1 MFLFFQQKMEDKGD
15 LYTYDGIKPSIS
27 DLDNLFDDDDD
38 NDAVSDTITIQTCCT
53 NIFSTL
59 IYLFFRL
66 HTPPPRP
73 TRTSRP
79 TATRTWR
86 R

>member
-1 MFLFFQQKMEDKGD
+1 MFWLFQQKMEDKGD

-38 NDAVSDTITIQTCCT
+38 NDAVSETIQTCDA
-53 NIFSTL
+53 NSFSTL
-59 IYLFFRL
+59 NLSFFSFRL

-73 TRTSRP
+73 TRTNQP
-79 TATRTWR
+79 TTTRTWR
-86 R
+86 T